1 MKNSFIISVFTLIF
15 LALSGMDIQAQPTAH
30 FGCNTIYKYWPVL
43 SSDCDLNLG
52 ITSAYPQEE
61 NIVSTNAFQY
71 NHEEANTPCTIYG
84 VAAGVAPANGHNVYT
99 LQGSTWSVDGTIEIF
114 LYKATEGDS
123 AVELVKTSRHVVH
136 AGKAPDRVLVI
147 RDSLSGRLSQV
158 EQYLHE
164 FYFDE
169 PITVS
174 GLFLVGMVGSD
185 FGLSLSFFH
194 THYPC
199 YQYYPPV
206 LLDMKNQKVLQING
220 MRGNIIPDVDSVK
233 LWTDGH
239 MYYPILVPEG
249 SAIGTGQVQEDADLR
264 LVPNPARTEVRV
276 ETGCAVREVVVTDMV
291 GRTVLH
297 RDCHG
302 GELGVNLD
310 VSRLPQGCYTVRV
323 STDRGVLTEK
333 LIVE

>member
-1 MKNSFIISVFTLIF
+1 
-15 LALSGMDIQAQPTAH
+15 
-30 FGCNTIYKYWPVL
+30 
-43 SSDCDLNLG
+43 
-52 ITSAYPQEE
+52 
-61 NIVSTNAFQY
+61 
-71 NHEEANTPCTIYG
+71 
-84 VAAGVAPANGHNVYT
+84 
-99 LQGSTWSVDGTIEIF
+99 
-114 LYKATEGDS
+114 
-123 AVELVKTSRHVVH
+123 
-136 AGKAPDRVLVI
+136 
-147 RDSLSGRLSQV
+147 
-158 EQYLHE
+158 
-164 FYFDE
+164 
-169 PITVS
+169 
-174 GLFLVGMVGSD
+174 
-185 FGLSLSFFH
+185 
-194 THYPC
+194 
-199 YQYYPPV
+199 
-206 LLDMKNQKVLQING
+206 
-220 MRGNIIPDVDSVK
+220 
-233 LWTDGH
+233 